1 MRRHGLTL
9 FAGIVIF
16 LVIILV
22 MPSVLTI
29 GIIDG
34 KLTFAL
40 TDFSIYSVPTPTP
53 TPVAPVSPPETQ
65 ETLPTP
71 TPTPPVSPPETQ
83 EELPTPEPEPE
94 PEPDPPIL
102 LSFSPHATEN
112 TDPTILLSSE
122 DIMVGNTI
130 VESYEF
136 EAPFFFGLGEEYSMI
151 EGITAF
157 RGNNFRDTAAYGYAD
172 ITAAKFGSTWNR
184 ATASLLGAEGR
195 MWTGHGWTGQPLI
208 VRWPFETRQIKT
220 NMHQWAKEQEE
231 LVEVVYAAMDGYV
244 YFQELETGKDTR
256 DRLFLGWTFK
266 GSGSLDPRGY
276 PLLYV
281 GAGDNNAKGAA
292 RILIVSLIDGSVL
305 YEFGFNDRFAPRG
318 WHAADSSPLV
328 DIENDRLIY
337 PSENGTLYILDLN
350 TDYDPAHGTIAI
362 DPVTVKWR
370 YRGKRSNVGN
380 KFWLGIENSMSIYE
394 GYAYF
399 ADNGGHMLCL
409 NLNTLETVW
418 VHDSLDDTN
427 NSPVFSIEDQRAYIY
442 ISTGFHGGWRAPSNT
457 TAVVPI
463 WKLDAETG
471 EVVWQVDYYCY
482 TVSGVSGGV
491 QGTIA
496 LGKNDLDDLIFVP
509 VARTPTGGVGVLA
522 AISKSSGEIVWE
534 FRTPRYSWSS
544 PVCVYTEDGKG
555 YIVYNTA
562 NGDMYLLDGLT
573 GEIKDKISVG
583 SLVESSPAIFEN
595 TVVIGTRSQRIM
607 GVKIT

>member
-1 MRRHGLTL
+1 
-9 FAGIVIF
+9 
-16 LVIILV
+16 
-22 MPSVLTI
+22 
-29 GIIDG
+29 
-34 KLTFAL
+34 
-40 TDFSIYSVPTPTP
+40 
-53 TPVAPVSPPETQ
+53 
-65 ETLPTP
+65 
-71 TPTPPVSPPETQ
+71 
-83 EELPTPEPEPE
+83 
-94 PEPDPPIL
+94 
-102 LSFSPHATEN
+102 
-112 TDPTILLSSE
+112 
-122 DIMVGNTI
+122 MVGNTI
-130 VESYEF
+130 VDSYEF
-136 EAPFFFGLGEEYSMI
+136 ERPFNFGLGEEYSFL

-157 RGNNFRDTAAYGYAD
+157 RGNNFRDTASWGYAN
-172 ITAAKFGSTWNR
+172 ITNAKFGSTWNR
-184 ATASLLGAEGR
+184 TTASLAGAEGR

-208 VRWPFETRQIKT
+208 VRWPIETRAVMT
-220 NMHQWAKEQEE
+220 NMHRWAKEQED
-231 LVEVVYAAMDGYV
+231 LVEVIYAAMDGYV

-305 YEFGFNDRFAPRG
+305 HEFGFNDRFAPRS

-328 DIENDRLIY
+328 DAENDRLIY
-337 PSENGTLYILDLN
+337 PSENGTIYILDLN
-350 TDYDPAHGTIAI
+350 TDYDIENGTISI
-362 DPVTVKWR
+362 NPETVKWR
-370 YRGKRSNVGN
+370 YRGKRSNIN
-380 KFWLGIENSMSIYE
+380 NQFWLGIENSISVYE

-399 ADNGGHMLCL
+399 ADNGGHTLCL

-418 VHDSLDDTN
+418 AHDSLDDTN

-442 ISTGFHGGWRAPSNT
+442 ISTGFHGGWRASANS

-471 EVVWQVDYYCY
+471 EIVWQVDYYCY

-496 LGKNDLDDLIFVP
+496 LGKHDLEDLIFVP
-509 VARTPTGGVGVLA
+509 VARTPAGGTGVLA

-534 FRTPRYSWSS
+534 FQTGRYSWSS

-562 NGDMYLLDGLT
+562 NGEMYLLDGLT
-573 GEIKDKISVG
+573 GEQKDKISIG
-583 SLVESSPAIFEN
+583 SLVEASPAVFEN
-595 TVVIGTRSQRIM
+595 TIVIGTRNQRIM